1 MILKKTFTQEEIDL
15 LNSDLGLYTLLQN
28 KKINTEKALEEIR
41 YLSELKNKQREL
53 IKLQNWV
60 IENDQKLWFF
70 LKGETP
76 QEKVGQLEE

>member
-28 KKINTEKALEEIR
+28 KKINAEKALEEIR

-60 IENDQKLWFF
+60 I
-70 LKGETP
+70 
-76 QEKVGQLEE
+76 